1 MKRRTFLKNT
11 AGAAALGPIAKA
23 QVNAVRA
30 QATSSTHTNI
40 VLIVCDDLGHGDLN
54 CYGSDNQT
62 PNVDMLAEEGVLF
75 RQFYSG
81 NPVCSP
87 SRAAILTGRY
97 GVRSGVNTVFWP
109 TDTGGLATNE
119 VTIAQ
124 MLKPAGYKTMCVGK
138 WHLGLP
144 PQYLPTS
151 RGFDHYYGIPYSNDM
166 SPSILMQDTT
176 IIETPVNLNTLTQRY
191 TTQAVNFINSAAN
204 GPFFLYMAHTFPHIP
219 LACSTSFTGK
229 SGMGMYGDVIQE
241 IDWSVGVVLQALEA
255 NGLDQ
260 NTLVMFTSD
269 HGPWYQGSTGGLRG
283 RKGDTFDG
291 GMHTPFIARF
301 PGHIPTGASV
311 PPHGNAKIRP
321 SRTPAHIR
329 TVDMMATA
337 LDLLPTIAG
346 FVGVRLP
353 PNPLDGVDIGPVLRG
368 HLTTVTRPPFF
379 FFNNWDLQCAR
390 MGAWKLHVSRGNVP
404 AYTATPAVGYYNLR
418 LINPE
423 LYNIDDDPDES
434 RDVSKLYPAIVT
446 QIQQEIAQ
454 ALLSFPTE
462 VQSAWATTQSIPVN
476 PNEPGSYPTPIIA
489 ST

>member
-1 MKRRTFLKNT
+1 MKRRTFLKST
-11 AGAAALGPIAKA
+11 AGVAALSPIATGQA
-23 QVNAVRA
+23 YQVRA
-30 QATSSTHTNI
+30 QANSSKPPNI

-54 CYGSDNQT
+54 CYGSQNQT
-62 PNVDMLAEEGVLF
+62 PNVDALAEEGVLF

-166 SPSILMQDTT
+166 TPLILMQDTT
-176 IIETPVNLNTLTQRY
+176 VIENPVNLTTLTQRY
-191 TTQAVNFINSAAN
+191 TTQAVNFLNSAGSA
-204 GPFFLYMAHTFPHIP
+204 PFFLYMAHTFPHIP
-219 LACSTSFTGK
+219 LACSTSFAGK
-229 SGMGMYGDVIQE
+229 SGRGLYGDVVQE
-241 IDWSVGVVLQALEA
+241 IDWSVGQVLQALTA

-269 HGPWYQGSTGGLRG
+269 HGPWYQGSPGGLRG

-291 GMHTPFIARF
+291 GMRTPFLARF
-301 PGHIPTGASV
+301 PGRIPADAS
-311 PPHGNAKIRP
+311 PRDNAKTLP
-321 SRTPAHIR
+321 NTTSRRIR
-329 TVDMMATA
+329 TVEAMATA

-346 FVGVRLP
+346 FVGVPLP
-353 PNPLDGVDIGPVLRG
+353 PNPLDGVDIGPLLRG
-368 HLTTVTRPPFF
+368 QLSTVSRPPFF
-379 FFNNWDLQCAR
+379 YFNSWDLQCAR
-390 MGAWKLHVSRGNVP
+390 TGPWKLHVSRGNVP

-434 RDVSKLYPAIVT
+434 EDVSKQNPAIVA

-454 ALLSFPTE
+454 ALPSFPAN
-462 VQSAWATTQSIPVN
+462 VQNAWTTTQSIPVN
-476 PNEPGSYPTPIIA
+476 PNEPGSYPTPIT
-489 ST
+489 S